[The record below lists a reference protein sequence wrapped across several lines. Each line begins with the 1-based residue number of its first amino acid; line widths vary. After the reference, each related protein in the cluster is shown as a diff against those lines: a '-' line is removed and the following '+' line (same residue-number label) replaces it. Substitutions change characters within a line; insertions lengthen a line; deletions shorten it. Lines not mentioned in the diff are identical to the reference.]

1 MLITKRSA
9 WLARIWKN
17 STNFTNKGEKMNGW
31 MGKIIK
37 IDLSTQ
43 KQEIVPICAAMR
55 RQYLGGRG
63 LGVKLYT
70 DLCSA
75 STDPLAADNVLIFM
89 TGPLTGTVMTSGRYQ
104 VISRS
109 PLTGTICDSSS
120 GGSFGAALK
129 GAGLDGLVIQ
139 GLAAKPV
146 YLYIHDGEIE
156 IRDASAL
163 WGLNTQQ
170 TQKSIQ
176 AETAAKTAVACIGP
190 AGENR
195 VFFAAIMNDK
205 DRAAGR
211 GGMGTVMG
219 SKNLKAIAASGSQ
232 PVAIA
237 DPEGYKDLT
246 ARIDR
251 IVDKN
256 PVTGKSLQILGT
268 TVLVNIIN
276 AHGMFPTENFRR
288 GVFNDAEGTSG
299 EKIAE
304 TLLQRQSACY
314 KCPIGCGRT
323 TKTKDKHGEGPE
335 YETVWAF
342 GAHLGISD
350 LTAITEANYACNEL
364 GLDTITMGSTIGC
377 AMELCEIGAWKEN
390 MRWGDAGKL
399 LSWVEDTAYQRGIG
413 AELALGSQRLAAKY
427 GRPEL
432 AMQVK
437 GMEIPAYDPRGAQGM
452 ALSYATSNRGGCHM
466 RAYMIAPEIL
476 GHPVFLDRFSTAGK
490 AEIVALFQDISALV
504 DSAVLCRFLQF
515 AMGISTFTD
524 MLRVVTGLDFS
535 DDELMKIGRR
545 IYTLE
550 RLFNNQAGFGRR
562 DDSLPPRILQ
572 EEFQTGSSRHR
583 VVRLEEMLDSY
594 YAVRGWDKAGVPL
607 PETMADLGL

>member
-1 MLITKRSA
+1 
-9 WLARIWKN
+9 
-17 STNFTNKGEKMNGW
+17 MNGW

-37 IDLSTQ
+37 IDLSSG
-43 KQEIVPICAAMR
+43 KQETVPVSPETLR
-55 RQYLGGRG
+55 RYIGGRG

-70 DLCSA
+70 DLCPGPV
-75 STDPLAADNVLIFM
+75 DPFAADNALIFM

-104 VISRS
+104 VVSRS

-120 GGSFGAALK
+120 GGSFGAVLK
-129 GAGLDGLVIQ
+129 SAGLDGLVIL
-139 GLAAKPV
+139 GRADHPV
-146 YLYIHDGEIE
+146 YLYVHDGGIE
-156 IRDASAL
+156 VRDASAL
-163 WGLNTQQ
+163 WGLDTQQ
-170 TQKSIQ
+170 TQKAIQ
-176 AETAAKTAVACIGP
+176 EQTSAKASVACIGP

-195 VFFAAIMNDK
+195 VLFAAILNDR

-211 GGMGTVMG
+211 GGMGAIMG
-219 SKNLKAIAASGSQ
+219 GKNLKAVAASGSQ
-232 PVAIA
+232 AVVVA
-237 DPEGYKDLT
+237 DPEGYKTMT

-251 IVDKN
+251 VVDKN
-256 PVTGKSLQILGT
+256 PVTGKSLQVLGT
-268 TVLVNIIN
+268 SVLVNIIN
-276 AHGMFPTENFRR
+276 AHGMFPTRNFRG

-323 TKTKDKHGEGPE
+323 TKTRNMSGEGPE

-342 GAHLGISD
+342 GAHLGVSD
-350 LTAITEANYACNEL
+350 LAAITEANYACNEL

-377 AMELCEIGAWKEN
+377 AMELCETGAWKEE

-399 LSWVEDTAYQRGIG
+399 RSWVEDTAHVRGIG
-413 AELALGSQRLAAKY
+413 AELGLGSKRLAEKY

-466 RAYMIAPEIL
+466 RGYMIMPEIL

-490 AEIVALFQDISALV
+490 PEIVALFQDISAVV

-515 AMGISTFTD
+515 AMGISTFAE

-535 DDELMKIGRR
+535 DEELMMAGRR

-550 RLFNNQAGFGRR
+550 RIFNNRAGFGRR
-562 DDSLPPRILQ
+562 DDTLPSRFFK

-583 VVRLEEMLDSY
+583 VVRLEEMLDRY
-594 YAVRGWDKAGVPL
+594 YEVRGWDADGVPTPATL
-607 PETMADLGL
+607 AELGL

>member
-1 MLITKRSA
+1 
-9 WLARIWKN
+9 
-17 STNFTNKGEKMNGW
+17 MNGW
-31 MGKIIK
+31 MGRIVKF
-37 IDLSTQ
+37 DLGSMTQ
-43 KQEIVPICAAMR
+43 ETVAVGDAIR

-63 LGVKLYT
+63 LGVKLYSE
-70 DLCSA
+70 LCS
-75 STDPLAADNVLIFM
+75 SSIDPLADDNALIFM
-89 TGPLTGTVMTSGRYQ
+89 TGPLTGTLMTSGRYQ

-120 GGSFGAALK
+120 GGNFGAALK
-129 GAGLDGLVIQ
+129 GAGIDGLIIR
-139 GLAAKPV
+139 GRAAKPV
-146 YLYIHDGEIE
+146 YLSVHDGQVEAH
-156 IRDASAL
+156 DASAF
-163 WGLNTQQ
+163 WGLDTQR
-170 TQKSIQ
+170 TQKGIQ
-176 AETAAKTAVACIGP
+176 AEAGSKTSVACIGP
-190 AGENR
+190 AGETR
-195 VFFAAIMNDK
+195 VIFAAIMNDK

-211 GGMGTVMG
+211 GGMGAIMG
-219 SKNLKAIAASGSQ
+219 SKNLKAIAAGGSQ

-237 DPEGYKDLT
+237 DPEGYKT
-246 ARIDR
+246 MAARLDR

-256 PVTGKSLQILGT
+256 PVTGKSLQVLGT
-268 TVLVNIIN
+268 SVLVNIIN

-304 TLLQRQSACY
+304 TLLQRQSSCY

-323 TKTKDKHGEGPE
+323 TRTRDKNGEGPE

-364 GLDTITMGSTIGC
+364 GLDTITMGSTLGC
-377 AMELCEIGAWKEN
+377 AMELSETGAWKESL
-390 MRWGDAGKL
+390 RWGEAGKL
-399 LSWVEDTAYQRGIG
+399 RDWVTDTAYRRGIG
-413 AELALGSQRLAAKY
+413 AELALGSKRLAAKY

-490 AEIVALFQDISALV
+490 AELVALFQDVSSVV

-515 AMGISTFTD
+515 AVGISTFTE

-535 DDELMKIGRR
+535 DEELMTIGRR

-550 RLFNNQAGFGRR
+550 RLFNNRAGFGRG
-562 DDSLPPRILQ
+562 DDTLPPRFFN

-583 VVRLEEMLDSY
+583 LVRLEEMLDDY
-594 YAVRGWDKAGVPL
+594 YAVRGWDADGQPL
-607 PETMADLGL
+607 PRTLAELGL

>member
-1 MLITKRSA
+1 
-9 WLARIWKN
+9 
-17 STNFTNKGEKMNGW
+17 MNGW
-31 MGKIIK
+31 MGKILK
-37 IDLSTQ
+37 IDLGTRQ
-43 KQEIVPICAAMR
+43 QETVPVSAETLR
-55 RQYLGGRG
+55 RYIGGRG
-63 LGVKLYT
+63 LGIRLYS
-70 DLCSA
+70 DLCPA
-75 STDPLAADNVLIFM
+75 TIEPLAADNHLLFM
-89 TGPLTGTVMTSGRYQ
+89 TGPLTGTMMTSGRFQ
-104 VISRS
+104 VVSRS

-129 GAGLDGLVIQ
+129 AAGLDGLVIH
-139 GLAAKPV
+139 GRAAAPV
-146 YLYIHDGEIE
+146 YLYAHDGAIE
-156 IRDASAL
+156 IRDAGTL
-163 WGLNTQQ
+163 WGLDTQQ
-170 TQKSIQ
+170 TQKAVQ
-176 AETAAKTAVACIGP
+176 AETSAKTSVACIGP
-190 AGENR
+190 AGENG
-195 VFFAAIMNDK
+195 VIFAAIMNDR

-211 GGMGTVMG
+211 GGMGAIMG
-219 SKNLKAIAASGSQ
+219 SKNLKAVAAGGAM
-232 PVAIA
+232 PVAIS
-237 DPEGYKDLT
+237 DPQGYKELT
-246 ARIDR
+246 GLIER

-268 TVLVNIIN
+268 SVLVNIIN

-323 TKTKDKHGEGPE
+323 TRTKDQHGEGPE

-342 GAHLGISD
+342 GAHLGVSD

-377 AMELCEIGAWKEN
+377 AMELCQVGAWKEDL
-390 MRWGDAGKL
+390 RWGDAGRL
-399 LSWVEDTAYQRGIG
+399 QGWVRDTAARRGVG
-413 AELALGSQRLAAKY
+413 AELALGSKRLAAKY

-476 GHPVFLDRFSTAGK
+476 GHPVFLDRFATAGK
-490 AEIVALFQDISALV
+490 AELVALFQDISALV

-515 AMGISTFTD
+515 AMGISTFTA
-524 MLRVVTGLDFS
+524 MLRVVTGIDFS
-535 DDELMKIGRR
+535 DDELRQIGRR
-545 IYTLE
+545 VYTLE
-550 RLFNNQAGFGRR
+550 RLFNNRAGFGRR
-562 DDSLPPRILQ
+562 DDTLPPRFLQ

-583 VVRLEEMLDSY
+583 RVRLDEMLDAY
-594 YAVRGWDKAGVPL
+594 YAVRGWDPQGVPR
-607 PETMADLGL
+607 PETLRELGL